1 MRAVI
6 QRVSQA
12 SVSIEHQ
19 IVGAIN
25 TGFVVLLGIEANDN
39 EEDVKWLSAK
49 IVSMRIF
56 NDSQSLMNLALK
68 EVQGDLLL
76 ISQFTLFASTK
87 KGNRPSF
94 LQSAKPDIA
103 IPLYKKMI
111 AQLESD
117 LNKPIQTGQFGAD
130 MQVNLCNNGP
140 VTIIIDS
147 KNKE

>member
-56 NDSQSLMNLALK
+56 NDSQGLMNLALK

-87 KGNRPSF
+87 KETDLRFYNQPSLILPF
-94 LQSAKPDIA
+94 LCIKNDRSIRKRF
-103 IPLYKKMI
+103 K
-111 AQLESD
+111 
-117 LNKPIQTGQFGAD
+117 QTDTNWSIWCRHA
-130 MQVNLCNNGP
+130 
-140 VTIIIDS
+140 S
-147 KNKE
+147 KLM

>member
-12 SVSIEHQ
+12 SVTIDHQ
-19 IVGAIN
+19 IVAAIK
-25 TGFVVLLGIEANDN
+25 TGFVVLLGIETNDDI
-39 EEDVKWLSAK
+39 EDVKWLSAK
-49 IVSMRIF
+49 IVNMRIF
-56 NDSQSLMNLALK
+56 SDAQSLMNLALK